1 MVKAARIRDRAL
13 NHGTFVRLLQVGK
26 ALTESWYHEQ
36 LESHGR
42 PMVRETMRGEG
53 WHREP
58 HGRPMVRETMGGGG
72 LVPRAARV
80 TRQANG
86 A

>member
-1 MVKAARIRDRAL
+1 MGGEAEPLGQRVVRGGESDGESSPACTCPPPRAL
-13 NHGTFVRLLQVGK
+13 MLQVGK
-26 ALTESWYHEQ
+26 ALTEGWYREQ
-36 LESHGR
+36 LES
-42 PMVRETMRGEG
+42 
-53 WHREP
+53 